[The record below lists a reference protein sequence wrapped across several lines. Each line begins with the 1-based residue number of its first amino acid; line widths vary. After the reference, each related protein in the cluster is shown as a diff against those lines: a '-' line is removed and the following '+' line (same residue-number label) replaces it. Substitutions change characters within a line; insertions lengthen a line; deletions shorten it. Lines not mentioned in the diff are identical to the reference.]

1 MLGWGF
7 CDIWNNQGQDNV
19 ISQDWLTV
27 TLSRPWLTEDI
38 TKTKST
44 DCVIIQIVST
54 MHNIKTDYCYFHC
67 TFWVLYSIVLYRPQ
81 AVEDLE
87 VSSSSLLV
95 KKPLAIENNNNNNN
109 VCMF

>member
-1 MLGWGF
+1 
-7 CDIWNNQGQDNV
+7 
-19 ISQDWLTV
+19 
-27 TLSRPWLTEDI
+27 
-38 TKTKST
+38 
-44 DCVIIQIVST
+44 

-67 TFWVLYSIVLYRPQ
+67 TFWVLYSIVLSRPQ